1 MIHLVW
7 DAGFKRSYKK
17 RIASDPNLKKRFWDA
32 VEQFTDDPFAAPLK
46 THRLT
51 GKLSGCWAFSV
62 DNDCRVLFMFI
73 KGNKKALLLDIGSHD
88 EVY

>member
-1 MIHLVW
+1 MIGLVW

-17 RIASDPNLKKRFWDA
+17 RIASDGQLKKRFWDA
-32 VEQFTDDPFAAPLK
+32 LEQFTSDPFATPLK

-62 DNDCRVLFMFI
+62 DDACRVLFMFI

>member
-1 MIHLVW
+1 MDLVW

-17 RIASDPNLKKRFWDA
+17 RIAPDPNLKKRFWDA
-32 VEQFTDDPFAAPLK
+32 VEQFTGDPFATPLK

-51 GKLSGCWAFSV
+51 GKLSGYWAFSV
-62 DNDCRVLFMFI
+62 DEDCRVLFLFI